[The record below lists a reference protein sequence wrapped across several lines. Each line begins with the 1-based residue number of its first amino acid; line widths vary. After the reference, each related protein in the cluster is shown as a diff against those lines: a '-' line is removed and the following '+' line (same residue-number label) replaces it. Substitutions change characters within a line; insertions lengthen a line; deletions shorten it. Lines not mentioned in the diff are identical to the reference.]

1 MKKFS
6 KEWFENKML
15 QYKNMMPGYSK
26 VLTATKGFKANGQ
39 NKKQQRID
47 SLLKLA
53 NEKGVKINE

>member
-26 VLTATKGFKANGQ
+26 VLTATKDLKNSVQ
-39 NKKQQRID
+39 NKKRI
-47 SLLKLA
+47 KRGG
-53 NEKGVKINE
+53 K